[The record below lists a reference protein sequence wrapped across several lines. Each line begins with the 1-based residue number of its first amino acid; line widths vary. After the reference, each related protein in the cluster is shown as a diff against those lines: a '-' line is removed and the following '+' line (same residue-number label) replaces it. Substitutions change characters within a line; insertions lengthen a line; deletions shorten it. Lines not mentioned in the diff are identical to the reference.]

1 MNTINLRFVEE
12 DESSVQERKASMRSY
27 MKARRGENENRD
39 IKASLLLQHFKTLF
53 FGDWMGAGMR
63 RNYFVYLSYSS
74 EAPTDELIL
83 FLLEQGQRVFCPRV
97 EGQALLAVE
106 FGDDFTLSDIGIR
119 EPVGEAY
126 TGEIDVIIFPLLAVD
141 KKGNRLG
148 YGGGFYDRFA
158 SKHPNAKRIALAY
171 DFQIV
176 ENVPHEAWDE
186 QVQAIVTDVKAIYI

>member
-148 YGGGFYDRFA
+148 YGGGFTIDLQANTQTQNGLRLRTIFKLWKTYRM
-158 SKHPNAKRIALAY
+158 KRGTSRCKPSS
-171 DFQIV
+171 Q
-176 ENVPHEAWDE
+176 
-186 QVQAIVTDVKAIYI
+186 T